1 MLKNKVENKVKYF
14 NKVALMA
21 CVSIVANSF
30 MVNISMAEQVTAEVT
45 ALEKINVTA
54 DPLGRTLGGV
64 SQPVDILSEEDIRQH
79 QSASIGE
86 LLSDSAGVHSASF
99 GAAVGRPVIRGLG
112 GARVKVMQNG
122 IDSLDAGQISADHAV
137 AVDSQNAHQIEILRG
152 PAALIYGSEAVGG
165 AVNVVDNRIPMNEGE
180 NQTSV
185 GVEVSS
191 GDEGKVISA
200 SNLHTFGNLTTSA
213 SVSARSTENYNIPHG
228 DSDEAATEAHDETK
242 LDNSDVEQKNAS
254 IGFAY
259 HFNKL
264 TFGLA
269 LSRME
274 HKFGLPGHSD
284 HEVLPGEEEE
294 GEARVDLQQTRL
306 EGQAVYTF
314 SQNNNENIFSL
325 SDMTAKFAW
334 VDYQHTEGHEEDHAD
349 EAPIVGDEHDGL
361 TEFKR
366 KAIESRFHVNYQM
379 LNDHKGVV
387 GLQLNQSDFSAQGE
401 EAIVPST
408 QLAQVGVFALHSMPL
423 SKNLS
428 FDLAMRLE
436 NNMYDVATAKLDTV
450 QLAKCGL
457 TVNDFSSQEFNNAS
471 ISAGFNQ
478 QLDGLQVKTNL
489 TRVSRAPAT
498 QELYSCGAHESTLTF
513 EIGNPNLTNEESF
526 GVDFGL
532 QKKLTDWQFNVAIFV
547 NKMNDFIYLQA
558 LGNQI
563 DGLDAQAYQQ
573 QDATLQGYEASVI
586 YEAIERV
593 SIELFSDQTVAKFN
607 SGVAEGQY
615 VPRIPAQRIGIELA
629 YQQAFWGA
637 KIRNTRYL
645 TQDRLAFNETETQG
659 FDLLS
664 FSAEYTF
671 PSRNGE
677 LLVYTSMQNL
687 LDKEVRYHTSFVKDE
702 VLQPGR
708 NVRLGVRYNY

>member
-1 MLKNKVENKVKYF
+1 MFKNKVKYF
-14 NKVALMA
+14 NNVALMA
-21 CVSIVANSF
+21 CVSILTNSF

-54 DPLGRTLGGV
+54 DPLGRTIEGA

-86 LLSDSAGVHSASF
+86 LLSGRAGVHSASF

-122 IDSLDAGQISADHAV
+122 IDSLDAGQISPDHGV
-137 AVDSQNAHQIEILRG
+137 AVDSHNAHQIEILRG

-165 AVNVVDNRIPMNEGE
+165 AVNVVDNRIPINVGE
-180 NQTSV
+180 NQTSL
-185 GVEVSS
+185 GAEVSS
-191 GDEGKVISA
+191 GDKGKVISA
-200 SNLHTFGNLTTSA
+200 SNLHMFGNLRTSA
-213 SVSARSTENYNIPHG
+213 SFSARSTEDYNIPHG
-228 DSDEAATEAHDETK
+228 DSGEAEAEAHDETV
-242 LDNSDVEQKNAS
+242 LDNSDVEQNNAS

-259 HFNKL
+259 SYDKL

-274 HKFGLPGHSD
+274 HKFGLPGHGD
-284 HEVLPGEEEE
+284 HEILPGEEEE
-294 GEARVDLQQTRL
+294 GEARVDLEQTRL
-306 EGQAVYTF
+306 QGQAVYTF
-314 SQNNNENIFSL
+314 SQNNNENNFSL
-325 SDMTAKFAW
+325 LDMTAKFAW
-334 VDYQHTEGHEEDHAD
+334 VDYKHTEGHEDDHAD
-349 EAPIVGDEHDGL
+349 EAPTIGDDHEGL

-379 LNDHKGVV
+379 LDDHKGVF
-387 GLQLNQSDFSAQGE
+387 GLQLNKSDFSAQGE

-408 QLAQVGVFALHSMPL
+408 ELTQVGVFALHSMPL
-423 SKNLS
+423 SQTLS
-428 FDLAMRLE
+428 FDVAMRLE
-436 NNMYDVATAKLDTV
+436 NNKHDVATAQLDSV
-450 QLAKCGL
+450 YLAKCGL
-457 TVNDFSSQEFNNAS
+457 AIDDFSSQDFNNTS
-471 ISAGFNQ
+471 ISAGFNHQ
-478 QLDGLQVKTNL
+478 SDGLQVKTNL

-498 QELYSCGAHESTLTF
+498 QELYSCGAHESTLAF
-513 EIGNPNLTNEESF
+513 EIGNPNLTNEESL
-526 GVDFGL
+526 GLDFGL
-532 QKKLTDWQFNVAIFV
+532 QKKLHDWQFSGAIFA

-573 QDATLQGYEASVI
+573 QDATLQGYEVSVI

-607 SGVAEGQY
+607 SGVASGQY
-615 VPRIPAQRIGIELA
+615 VPRIPAQRIGMQLA
-629 YQQAFWGA
+629 YQQAFWNA

-645 TQDRLAFNETETQG
+645 TQDRLAFNETQTQG

-664 FSAEYTF
+664 FSAEYTL

-677 LLVYTSMQNL
+677 LLIYTSMQNL
-687 LDKEVRYHTSFVKDE
+687 LNEEVRYHTSFVKDE